1 MRPRALIETARLA
14 PVFACAIALALSAS
28 AAASAAGASAES
40 PLQER
45 TEPPELDPLLDR
57 FPIGTETVNTEPVNT
72 EPANTT
78 SERVSPPAVT
88 VPLEVSRGDSSRTWI
103 VAAALGAA
111 LLAVATAGSLL
122 IRSARRRAAEPPWT
136 IPDLRLLQ
144 ETLALSNET
153 WNKLQRA
160 DPSIRRSP
168 PVTEVAQDKQ
178 QQQPAEAHD
187 GEAAQPSEHTGVV
200 ERVSAILHAAEA
212 AAAAIREEATV
223 GAAEIRRQAEK
234 EGQAHIAQI
243 KEEAARIRN
252 DAVEAAKE
260 ARSGAEAYGA
270 NQRREAEQRVQQ
282 ELARAEAQARATRQ
296 AAEEM
301 ARQIEEAARER
312 EEALRAQMRPLETSL
327 KRALDAFR
335 GISAQLEELLGDDAA
350 REGETLVDALSGP
363 VKRAGD
369 WEETAP
375 PPARS
380 NG

>member
-1 MRPRALIETARLA
+1 MQRSRIGPRLLFAVT
-14 PVFACAIALALSAS
+14 FACAAGIGFGGN
-28 AAASAAGASAES
+28 AAAATGAGPQQEGGDPPVDELLEEF
-40 PLQER
+40 PL
-45 TEPPELDPLLDR
+45 
-57 FPIGTETVNTEPVNT
+57 GTETV
-72 EPANTT
+72 TT
-78 SERVSPPAVT
+78 TPRLGAVRERERVPPPAIQ
-88 VPLEVSRGDSSRTWI
+88 VPVDDSGSDSAPIWLLAGSG
-103 VAAALGAA
+103 VAALVAAVGAG
-111 LLAVATAGSLL
+111 LLVVRRG
-122 IRSARRRAAEPPWT
+122 RRRVEGPPWT
-136 IPDLRLLQ
+136 IPDLTMLH

-178 QQQPAEAHD
+178 QQQPAEAND

-234 EGQAHIAQI
+234 EGQAHIAQV

-252 DAVEAAKE
+252 DAVAAAKE

-282 ELARAEAQARATRQ
+282 ELAQAEAQARATRQ

-327 KRALDAFR
+327 RRALDAFR
-335 GISAQLEELLGDDAA
+335 GISAQLEELLGDEAG

>member
-1 MRPRALIETARLA
+1 MTLRALIGSGQPPAVVL
-14 PVFACAIALALSAS
+14 ACAIAVVLGAS
-28 AAASAAGASAES
+28 TAGAAASSYAER
-40 PLQER
+40 PQQER
-45 TEPPELDPLLDR
+45 TAPPDLDPLLDR
-57 FPIGTETVNTEPVNT
+57 FPIGTETVNTTP
-72 EPANTT
+72 
-78 SERVSPPAVT
+78 ERVQPEAERVPPPAVNAP
-88 VPLEVSRGDSSRTWI
+88 VEDSVSDSSQTWI
-103 VAAALGAA
+103 VVVALGAA
-111 LLAVATAGSLL
+111 LLAAAMAGSLL
-122 IRSARRRAAEPPWT
+122 LRNARTRTADPPWT
-136 IPDLRLLQ
+136 IPDLPLLH

-160 DPSIRRSP
+160 DPSLRRSP
-168 PVTEVAQDKQ
+168 PVTEVTQDKQ
-178 QQQPAEAHD
+178 QQPEEAHEAEA
-187 GEAAQPSEHTGVV
+187 APSEHTGVV

-234 EGQAHIAQI
+234 EGQTHLAQV

-270 NQRREAEQRVQQ
+270 KQRREAEARVQQ
-282 ELARAEAQARATRQ
+282 ELAQAEAQARATRQ

-312 EEALRAQMRPLETSL
+312 EVALRAQMRPLETSL

-335 GISAQLEELLGDDAA
+335 GISGQLEELLGDEAG
-350 REGETLVDALSGP
+350 REDETLVDALSGP
-363 VKRAGD
+363 VQRSGD
-369 WEETAP
+369 WEETTP
-375 PPARS
+375 QARS